1 MNLHKSELGWTEY
14 VIMSPISG
22 FPTNHHYT
30 KDGLLGKRVTPQ
42 DATHA
47 VVVEVERVDETTLK
61 ITSTEV
67 RELSNVLT
75 FLSD

>member
-1 MNLHKSELGWTEY
+1 MDLHKSEFGWTQY
-14 VIMSPISG
+14 VIMNPISG
-22 FPTNHHYT
+22 NFANHHYT
-30 KDGLLGKRVTPQ
+30 KDGLIGKRVTPQ
-42 DATHA
+42 DATH
-47 VVVEVERVDETTLK
+47 VVIIEVESIDELTRK

>member
-1 MNLHKSELGWTEY
+1 MNLHKSEFGWTEY

-30 KDGLLGKRVTPQ
+30 KDGLIGKRVTPQ
-42 DATHA
+42 DATH
-47 VVVEVERVDETTLK
+47 VVIIEVESIDELTRK

>member
-1 MNLHKSELGWTEY
+1 MDLHKTDNGWTEY